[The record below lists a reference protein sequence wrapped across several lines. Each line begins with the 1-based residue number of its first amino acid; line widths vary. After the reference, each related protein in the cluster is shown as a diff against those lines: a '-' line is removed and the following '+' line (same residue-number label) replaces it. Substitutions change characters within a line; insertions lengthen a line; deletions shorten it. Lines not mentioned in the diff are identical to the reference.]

1 VGENTKIEWTHH
13 TFTPVLGCAKVHAG
27 CTQQAYVMRK
37 GGRIHWGEVWQGGDR
52 VVVADSTWKHPFTWA
67 RKAAA
72 AGERH
77 RVFCASLSDV
87 LEVPSLPEKWPSSW
101 DEKQVAWAKDRVQT
115 ARIEL
120 EHARQR
126 LWDTIRKTA
135 VRSWPTGDDV
145 PEEERAGRIQVGW
158 PGLDWLLL
166 TKRPENWRL
175 VPEDVRPLVW
185 VGTSVS
191 DQETMNEYG
200 ARLLQARGFRYRFLS
215 MEPLLGPVDL
225 SRWMGWWRCPD
236 CGTARDPTTDQPLGT
251 EVLCRA
257 CPNDAPIPIEGR
269 HIDQVIVGGESGRK
283 ARPCNVEWIRSIVR
297 QCAEAG
303 VPCHVKQ
310 LGAIPMMERTL
321 RSARTGN
328 TTQPTP
334 LDLRDPK
341 GGDMAEWPEDL
352 RVRQFPK

>member
-1 VGENTKIEWTHH
+1 
-13 TFTPVLGCAKVHAG
+13 
-27 CTQQAYVMRK
+27 
-37 GGRIHWGEVWQGGDR
+37 
-52 VVVADSTWKHPFTWA
+52 
-67 RKAAA
+67 
-72 AGERH
+72 
-77 RVFCASLSDV
+77 
-87 LEVPSLPEKWPSSW
+87 
-101 DEKQVAWAKDRVQT
+101 
-115 ARIEL
+115 
-120 EHARQR
+120 
-126 LWDTIRKTA
+126 
-135 VRSWPTGDDV
+135 
-145 PEEERAGRIQVGW
+145 
-158 PGLDWLLL
+158 
-166 TKRPENWRL
+166 
-175 VPEDVRPLVW
+175 
-185 VGTSVS
+185 
-191 DQETMNEYG
+191 
-200 ARLLQARGFRYRFLS
+200 
-215 MEPLLGPVDL
+215 
-225 SRWMGWWRCPD
+225 
-236 CGTARDPTTDQPLGT
+236 
-251 EVLCRA
+251 VLCRA